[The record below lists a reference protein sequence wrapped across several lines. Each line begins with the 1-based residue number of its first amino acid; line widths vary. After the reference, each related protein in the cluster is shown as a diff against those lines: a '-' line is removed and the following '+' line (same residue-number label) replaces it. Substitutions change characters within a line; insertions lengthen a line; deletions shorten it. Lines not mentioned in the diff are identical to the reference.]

1 MLTDGAISDMVET
14 KKSIIR
20 ASRLPMSIIIV
31 GVGRADF
38 AAMDELDADEKRC
51 GHVYR
56 LCHDIISSSYPISPP
71 PVLSLP
77 FLLPRIPQ
85 ASGWFTGGRER
96 HSTVCAFQ
104 ELCPREFNLAGT
116 LSNKMT
122 LSSCS
127 LPRQASPEV
136 LASAVLAEVPQ
147 QLTEYMRKK
156 GIAPS
161 TRK

>member
-71 PVLSLP
+71 PVLSP
-77 FLLPRIPQ
+77 SFLLPAFPRLQ
-85 ASGWFTGGRER
+85 VGSEVAER
-96 HSTVCAFQ
+96 DIVQFVPFRNFAHVS
-104 ELCPREFNLAGT
+104 LAGT

-161 TRK
+161 TRR

>member
-56 LCHDIISSSYPISPP
+56 LCHDTISSSYPISPP
-71 PVLSLP
+71 SVLFPP
-77 FLLPRIPQ
+77 FLLPAFPRLQ
-85 ASGWFTGGRER
+85 VGSEVAER
-96 HSTVCAFQ
+96 DIVQFVPFRNFAHV
-104 ELCPREFNLAGT
+104 
-116 LSNKMT
+116 
-122 LSSCS
+122 S
-127 LPRQASPEV
+127 L
-136 LASAVLAEVPQ
+136 
-147 QLTEYMRKK
+147 
-156 GIAPS
+156 I
-161 TRK
+161 

>member
-31 GVGRADF
+31 GVGGADF

-51 GHVYR
+51 VHVQTVAHY
-56 LCHDIISSSYPISPP
+56 ITTSSFISYLTSPP
-71 PVLSLP
+71 PFPTASTPRLQVGSEVAERDIVQFVPFRKFAHVSL
-77 FLLPRIPQ
+77 
-85 ASGWFTGGRER
+85 
-96 HSTVCAFQ
+96 V
-104 ELCPREFNLAGT
+104 GT

-122 LSSCS
+122 LSSWSCS
-127 LPRQASPEV
+127 LPWQASPEV

-156 GIAPS
+156 GITPA
-161 TRK
+161 TRR

>member
-51 GHVYR
+51 VHVCR
-56 LCHDIISSSYPISPP
+56 LWPSHDIISSSYPISPP
-71 PVLSLP
+71 SVLSPP
-77 FLLPRIPQ
+77 FLLPAFPRLQ
-85 ASGWFTGGRER
+85 VGSEVAER
-96 HSTVCAFQ
+96 DIVQFVPFRNFAHVS
-104 ELCPREFNLAGT
+104 LAGT

-122 LSSCS
+122 IEQLSMFFTPAGLS
-127 LPRQASPEV
+127 
-136 LASAVLAEVPQ
+136 
-147 QLTEYMRKK
+147 
-156 GIAPS
+156 
-161 TRK
+161 